1 MISLQNKLY
10 ESLLDDEE
18 ELISNDEIAKEMQ
31 FYEECKSF
39 FPKVPEH
46 NIKSNFAIKNNK
58 ITLRGMIGLYIPAKN
73 SPERENCFFRGFS
86 MCPNIDFISWMFI
99 ASDRKVKTKYHISE
113 INKYPINIKNI
124 KHFAIWRFDSLDYC
138 SNINIDNIDDIILYN
153 DVDTPINDL
162 DFDFF
167 KCVKNINTLTLEN
180 SNNNI
185 FQSKP
190 ELKSDSIKNIHTNNL
205 IIDMSLIKADAY
217 KASDI
222 SSDYLNDF
230 LNNIYKNNK
239 INNIILFADNKKK
252 QYQVVRGKSKYLLR
266 LIK

>member
-1 MISLQNKLY
+1 MITLRNKLY

-18 ELISNDEIAKEMQ
+18 NLIDDNKAIREIQ
-31 FYEECKSF
+31 FYEECKLF
-39 FPKVPEH
+39 FPGITEH
-46 NIKSNFAIKNNK
+46 SIKSNFVMKNNK
-58 ITLRGMIGLYIPAKN
+58 ITLKGMFGLYIPAKN
-73 SPERENCFFRGFS
+73 SPDRENCFFRGFS
-86 MCPNIDFISWMFI
+86 MCSNIDFISWVFI
-99 ASDRKVKTKYHISE
+99 APDRKVKTKYHISE

-138 SNINIDNIDDIILYN
+138 SNINIDNINDIILYN
-153 DVDTPINDL
+153 DVDMSINDL

-167 KCVKNINTLTLEN
+167 KCVKHINTLTLEN
-180 SNNNI
+180 SDNNI

-190 ELKSDSIKNIHTNNL
+190 ELKLDTIKNIHANDL
-205 IIDMSLIKADAY
+205 IIDMRLIKADAY

-222 SSDYLNDF
+222 PSDYLNDF

-239 INNIILFADNKKK
+239 INNIIIFADNKKK

>member
-1 MISLQNKLY
+1 MITLRNKLY

-18 ELISNDEIAKEMQ
+18 NLIDDNKAIREIQ
-31 FYEECKSF
+31 FYEECKLF
-39 FPKVPEH
+39 FPGIPEH
-46 NIKSNFAIKNNK
+46 SIKSNFTIKNNK
-58 ITLRGMIGLYIPAKN
+58 ITLKGMFGLYIPAKN
-73 SPERENCFFRGFS
+73 SPDRENCFFRGFS
-86 MCPNIDFISWMFI
+86 MYPNIDFISWVFI
-99 ASDRKVKTKYHISE
+99 APDRKVKTKYHISE

-153 DVDTPINDL
+153 DVDMSVNDL
-162 DFDFF
+162 DFVFF
-167 KCVKNINTLTLEN
+167 KCVKHINTLTLEN
-180 SNNNI
+180 SDNNI

-190 ELKSDSIKNIHTNNL
+190 ELKIDTIKNIHANDL
-205 IIDMSLIKADAY
+205 IIDMRLINADAY

-222 SSDYLNDF
+222 PSDYLNDF

-239 INNIILFADNKKK
+239 INNIIIFADNKKK